1 MTATSLKKKYSKP
14 CVQEVEWDFSESI
27 CSTVISCSE
36 INGCIEVDA
45 TSAVNAVEFRNSSTG
60 EWTRTGSR

>member
-14 CVQEVEWDFSESI
+14 GVQEVEWDFNESI
-27 CSTVISCSE
+27 CSTVIASS
-36 INGCIEVDA
+36 INGCLEVDA
-45 TSAVNAVEFRNSSTG
+45 YSVVNAVEFRNSDTG